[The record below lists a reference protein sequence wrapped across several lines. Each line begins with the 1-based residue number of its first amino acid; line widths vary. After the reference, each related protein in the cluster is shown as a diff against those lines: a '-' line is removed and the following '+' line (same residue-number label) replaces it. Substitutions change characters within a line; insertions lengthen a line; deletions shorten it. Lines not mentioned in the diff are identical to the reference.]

1 MSKEKEYF
9 KLTPE
14 MLEPVSVVLQ
24 SSMHHWEG
32 LPNGL
37 SSEQFEEMIYEM
49 GMEQA
54 MRWLAEECRNRSKD
68 KTDS

>member
-14 MLEPVSVVLQ
+14 MFEPVSVVLQ
-24 SSMHHWEG
+24 SSMYRWEN
-32 LPNGL
+32 LPEGVTQDDM
-37 SSEQFEEMIYEM
+37 EYMILTEGTVATM
-49 GMEQA
+49 N
-54 MRWLAEECRNRSKD
+54 WLQEKFRQQNKD